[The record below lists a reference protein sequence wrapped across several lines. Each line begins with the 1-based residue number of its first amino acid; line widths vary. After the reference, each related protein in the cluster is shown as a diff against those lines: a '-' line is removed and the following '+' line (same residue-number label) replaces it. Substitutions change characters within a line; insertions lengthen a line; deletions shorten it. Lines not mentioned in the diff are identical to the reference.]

1 MIPLRKLEGSRSIFF
16 LAAVSALAGW
26 LAAQTTQPT
35 KTAMARVKPGEVHF
49 EDIASQ
55 AGLSALNVYGGDT
68 HKEFIIETTGNG
80 AVIFDYDNDGWP
92 DIFLPNGSTVEGFPK
107 DKAPT
112 GHLYHN
118 NHDGTFT
125 DVTSR
130 AGLARPGW
138 GQGGC
143 VGDYDNDGYLDL
155 LVTYWGQ
162 NVLYHNNGDGT
173 FTDVTAQ
180 AGLKTSQDEWSTGC
194 SFVDY
199 DRDGKVDILVVR
211 YVDFSYDSVPR
222 PGQGRW
228 CQWKGIN
235 VMCGPRGLKP
245 GASALYHNNGDGT
258 FTDVSQKSGI
268 LNTTRCYGFTSL
280 TADFDHEG
288 WPDIYVA
295 CDSTASILYHNNQN
309 GTFTDIGKKTG
320 VAYNE
325 DGSEQAGMGL
335 SADDFTHSGRQDL
348 VKTNFSDDTP
358 TLYFNRGDNNFD
370 DVTYS
375 SGLGKIKNWLGWGV
389 QFYDFDNSGWP
400 GILIANGHV
409 YPEVDGK
416 ALGTSFREPKVA
428 YYNQRDGTFANIT
441 ADAGSVLSEPHSGR
455 GMALADL
462 FNDGHEEAL
471 VSNMNER
478 ASLYYNT
485 LPVGNWISLQLVGVK
500 SNRAALGASVTLEQ
514 GSDKHEK
521 EVRSGDGYI
530 SQSDLRQHFGL
541 GKSSRAQKIVI
552 RWPSG
557 LVETLSD
564 LPANRYYVVREGSGV
579 DQSKTHGVSSV
590 RINTPGT
597 TAK

>member
-1 MIPLRKLEGSRSIFF
+1 LF
-16 LAAVSALAGW
+16 LAAVSALASW
-26 LAAQTTQPT
+26 LAAQIPQPT
-35 KTAMARVKPGEVHF
+35 KTPMVKFKPAEVHF

-55 AGLSALNVYGGDT
+55 AGLTALNVYGGDT

-130 AGLARPGW
+130 AGLAHSGW
-138 GQGGC
+138 GQGAC

-155 LVTYWGQ
+155 FVTYWGQ
-162 NVLYHNNGDGT
+162 NVLYRNNGDGT
-173 FTDVTAQ
+173 FSDVTGK
-180 AGLKTSQDEWSTGC
+180 AGLKTSRDEWSTGC

-199 DRDGKVDILVVR
+199 DRDGKADIFVAR
-211 YVDFSYDSVPR
+211 YVDFTYDSVPR

-245 GASALYHNNGDGT
+245 GANVLYHNNGDGI
-258 FTDVSQKSGI
+258 FTDISQRSGI
-268 LNTTRCYGFTSL
+268 LHTTPCYGFTSL
-280 TADFDHEG
+280 TADFEHDG

-295 CDSTASILYHNNQN
+295 CDSTASILYHNNHD
-309 GTFTDIGKKTG
+309 GTFTDIGKRAG

-335 SADDFTHSGRQDL
+335 SADDFTHSGSQDM

-358 TLYFNRGDNNFD
+358 TLYLNRGHNEFD

-375 SGLGKIKNWLGWGV
+375 SGLGWIKNWLGWGV

-400 GILIANGHV
+400 GILIGNGHV

-428 YYNQRDGTFANIT
+428 YYNQRDGTFTNIT
-441 ADAGSVLSEPHSGR
+441 AEAGLGSKRATLRSRHGARRPLQRWSRRGSGQQYERDAI
-455 GMALADL
+455 ALL
-462 FNDGHEEAL
+462 
-471 VSNMNER
+471 
-478 ASLYYNT
+478 
-485 LPVGNWISLQLVGVK
+485 
-500 SNRAALGASVTLEQ
+500 
-514 GSDKHEK
+514 
-521 EVRSGDGYI
+521 
-530 SQSDLRQHFGL
+530 QHFADWKLDMPTTGW
-541 GKSSRAQKIVI
+541 GEIESCSVGRCCD
-552 RWPSG
+552 SG
-557 LVETLSD
+557 
-564 LPANRYYVVREGSGV
+564 AR
-579 DQSKTHGVSSV
+579 Q
-590 RINTPGT
+590 
-597 TAK
+597 